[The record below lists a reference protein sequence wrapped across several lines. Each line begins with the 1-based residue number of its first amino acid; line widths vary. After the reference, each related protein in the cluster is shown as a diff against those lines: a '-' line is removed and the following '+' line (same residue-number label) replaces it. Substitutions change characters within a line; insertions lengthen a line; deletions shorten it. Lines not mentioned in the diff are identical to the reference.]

1 MRLGERNDHDDD
13 GEMILSFEVPSLIL
27 QGRED
32 CIVLSASSDNIARHI
47 PHVSRVDYNHC
58 GHVPF
63 VEVAEQFNRD
73 TAAFMRLV
81 HR

>member
-1 MRLGERNDHDDD
+1 MQG
-13 GEMILSFEVPSLIL
+13 ITVPVLIL
-27 QGRED
+27 QGQDDR
-32 CIVLSASSDNIARHI
+32 IVLSTSSDNIARHI
-47 PHVSRVDYNHC
+47 PHISRVDYDHC

-73 TAAFMRLV
+73 MAAFMQHA

>member
-1 MRLGERNDHDDD
+1 MQS
-13 GEMILSFEVPSLIL
+13 ITVPSLIL

-32 CIVLSASSDNIARHI
+32 RIVLPASSDNIARHVS
-47 PHVSRVDYNHC
+47 HVSLVDYDHC

-73 TAAFMRLV
+73 TAALR
-81 HR
+81 R